1 MSWSDFYLLCFLVGF
16 SLSVISFLAGAVHL
30 HLPFNMHFPFH
41 GHVGGVHAGGHSGG
55 HSAAHGGA
63 QSHGG
68 SHISWFNAFTVLA
81 FLTWFGGTGYIL
93 TKKSHLI
100 ALLSL
105 TIAIV
110 AGSLAASLVFKFMA
124 RLMKETGEMF
134 DWDYRHEGAV
144 GTVSMT
150 IRANDTGEVIF
161 EQHGIRRSV
170 GARSEDGLAIEK
182 GTEVVI
188 SRYEKGIAYVKKW
201 DEFVDGKV

>member
-1 MSWSDFYLLCFLVGF
+1 M
-16 SLSVISFLAGAVHL
+16 
-30 HLPFNMHFPFH
+30 
-41 GHVGGVHAGGHSGG
+41 
-55 HSAAHGGA
+55 
-63 QSHGG
+63 
-68 SHISWFNAFTVLA
+68 LA

-93 TKKSHLI
+93 TKKSHLV

-150 IRANDTGEVIF
+150 IRANETGEVIF
-161 EQHGIRRSV
+161 EQHGIRRSA
-170 GARSEDGLAIEK
+170 GACSEDGVAIEK

-201 DEFVDGKV
+201 AEFVDGKV